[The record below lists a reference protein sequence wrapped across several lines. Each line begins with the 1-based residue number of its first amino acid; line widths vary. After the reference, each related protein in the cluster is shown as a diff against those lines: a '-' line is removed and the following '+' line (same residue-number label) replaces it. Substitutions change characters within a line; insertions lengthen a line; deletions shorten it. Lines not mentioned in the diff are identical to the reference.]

1 MADKHGDSLDWY
13 LVEAPLEELEK
24 AFGVTKASF
33 GMVLPEQWHST
44 HEKAMRLIDATDVDT
59 ITEQHMKDNL
69 LPLVGVLTVDNY
81 MHFFKAG
88 DGAKVVKLISK
99 DAYAK
104 DVIAPIVEEFRS
116 VAAKFTAPKIFFWV
130 EPLQEYTM
138 NQFGF
143 DPEQKEKPLVGFLD
157 QGTGQKYRMEGDF
170 SATTLETFVKGVE
183 SGEIAAYSKS
193 EALPDPPV
201 EGKVAKIV
209 GKNFKKLAPVW
220 EDLAAQKIP
229 GVTIG
234 HFDATANDFVDTQT
248 QGMVQGYPT
257 LLFYPAGKGSAP
269 VPYSGGRDLEALKAF
284 VMEKAGAAAPAAP
297 AAGEKEL

>member
-1 MADKHGDSLDWY
+1 MG
-13 LVEAPLEELEK
+13 
-24 AFGVTKASF
+24 
-33 GMVLPEQWHST
+33 
-44 HEKAMRLIDATDVDT
+44 
-59 ITEQHMKDNL
+59 
-69 LPLVGVLTVDNY
+69 
-81 MHFFKAG
+81 HFFKAG

-116 VAAKFTAPKIFFWV
+116 VADKFTAPKIFFWV

-209 GKNFKKLAPVW
+209 GKNFK
-220 EDLAAQKIP
+220 EDRGVLQERGPARPP
-229 GVTIG
+229 GG
-234 HFDATANDFVDTQT
+234 GEGRQDRGEEL
-248 QGMVQGYPT
+248 QGARVEQRQGRLRQVLRP
-257 LLFYPAGKGSAP
+257 LVRPLQGARARLGGSRGP
-269 VPYSGGRDLEALKAF
+269 EDRR
-284 VMEKAGAAAPAAP
+284 
-297 AAGEKEL
+297 

>member
-1 MADKHGDSLDWY
+1 MAEKHGDSLDWY
-13 LVEAPLEELEK
+13 VVEAPLVELEK
-24 AFGVTKASF
+24 AFGVSKASF

-59 ITEQHMKDNL
+59 IIEQHMKDNL

-88 DGAKVVKLISK
+88 DGAKLVKLISK

-116 VAAKFTAPKIFFWV
+116 VAAKFTALKIFFWV

-143 DPEQKEKPLVGFLD
+143 DPEKTEKPLVGFLD

-183 SGEIAAYSKS
+183 SGDIAAYSKS
-193 EALPDPPV
+193 E
-201 EGKVAKIV
+201 
-209 GKNFKKLAPVW
+209 GKNFKELVSDSDKAAFVKFYPLVRPLQEARARLGGSRGREDRGRDHRPLRRHGERLRRHADPGHGPGLPHAPV
-220 EDLAAQKIP
+220 LP
-229 GVTIG
+229 RG
-234 HFDATANDFVDTQT
+234 
-248 QGMVQGYPT
+248 QG
-257 LLFYPAGKGSAP
+257 
-269 VPYSGGRDLEALKAF
+269 
-284 VMEKAGAAAPAAP
+284 
-297 AAGEKEL
+297 

>member
-1 MADKHGDSLDWY
+1 
-13 LVEAPLEELEK
+13 
-24 AFGVTKASF
+24 
-33 GMVLPEQWHST
+33 
-44 HEKAMRLIDATDVDT
+44 
-59 ITEQHMKDNL
+59 
-69 LPLVGVLTVDNY
+69 
-81 MHFFKAG
+81 
-88 DGAKVVKLISK
+88 
-99 DAYAK
+99 
-104 DVIAPIVEEFRS
+104 
-116 VAAKFTAPKIFFWV
+116 
-130 EPLQEYTM
+130 M

-209 GKNFKKLAPVW
+209 G
-220 EDLAAQKIP
+220 
-229 GVTIG
+229 VTIG

-257 LLFYPAGKGSAP
+257 LLF
-269 VPYSGGRDLEALKAF
+269 
-284 VMEKAGAAAPAAP
+284 
-297 AAGEKEL
+297 

>member
-1 MADKHGDSLDWY
+1 MGDSPNAAMIKAATSKMADKHGDSLDWY

-59 ITEQHMKDNL
+59 IIEQHMKDNL

-130 EPLQEYTM
+130 EPLQ
-138 NQFGF
+138 
-143 DPEQKEKPLVGFLD
+143 
-157 QGTGQKYRMEGDF
+157 KYPMKGDF

-209 GKNFKKLAPVW
+209 GKNFKELVSNSDKAAFVKFYAPWCGHCKKLAPVW
-220 EDLAAQKIP
+220 EDLAAQKIA

-248 QGMVQGYPT
+248 QGMVQGYRRSCSTPRARGARPCRT
-257 LLFYPAGKGSAP
+257 
-269 VPYSGGRDLEALKAF
+269 V
-284 VMEKAGAAAPAAP
+284 AAA
-297 AAGEKEL
+297 

>member
-1 MADKHGDSLDWY
+1 
-13 LVEAPLEELEK
+13 
-24 AFGVTKASF
+24 
-33 GMVLPEQWHST
+33 
-44 HEKAMRLIDATDVDT
+44 
-59 ITEQHMKDNL
+59 
-69 LPLVGVLTVDNY
+69 
-81 MHFFKAG
+81 
-88 DGAKVVKLISK
+88 
-99 DAYAK
+99 
-104 DVIAPIVEEFRS
+104 
-116 VAAKFTAPKIFFWV
+116 
-130 EPLQEYTM
+130 M

-209 GKNFKKLAPVW
+209 GKNFKELVSNSDK
-220 EDLAAQKIP
+220 AAF
-229 GVTIG
+229 VT
-234 HFDATANDFVDTQT
+234 FDAPANDFVDTQT